1 MYTCIFHSP
10 TIDVIVM
17 AITITSTIII
27 VIAVVRHQSQLN
39 MLICIY
45 LYIYMIIYV
54 YSSPHQKKNVVCL
67 LHVIL
72 CAGTISVFC
81 AGSQHAVS
89 VYFMRRRSNH
99 NKNKNPMLLLRI

>member
-1 MYTCIFHSP
+1 
-10 TIDVIVM
+10 
-17 AITITSTIII
+17 
-27 VIAVVRHQSQLN
+27 
-39 MLICIY
+39 
-45 LYIYMIIYV
+45 MIIYV
-54 YSSPHQKKNVVCL
+54 YSPPKKKVVCL

-99 NKNKNPMLLLRI
+99 NKN